1 MAVRVF
7 KIGSLLLAI
16 AGLAVLLL
24 IARQSQAPTVRIGD
38 LSGTMNW
45 AYVRIVGVL
54 TRQPAYDTDT
64 GTLRLW
70 VGDDTGEMMVTAYRS
85 EADWLI
91 AHDLVPVM
99 GDGVVLEGTL
109 RIKEDF
115 HYLVLDVPQHAE
127 IQPAEAV
134 ELPIAEVNGG
144 RSEKKVTVRGVI
156 RDDRTPYDGLRI
168 LTLRDESG
176 KIDLTLPT
184 EAAPIT
190 GAWPELRV
198 GQPVQA
204 TGALDH
210 YKGTPQISVGRSS
223 DLIVLDGTVAIAPE
237 RHMGELSA
245 VDTGQMAAVEGSIAQ
260 IHPFSAGVKLTL
272 DDGSGEVT
280 LLLWQDLYDSLA
292 GGEALVEGMEIRALG
307 EITEYQGELE
317 LVPEL
322 PSDVTVTAATEP
334 FVSDRELGGL
344 VPGDLGQMVRVEG
357 LLKSLRPFSAGV
369 KGILDDGTGTVTLLL
384 WQDVYDALPDPAS
397 LVPGAV
403 LRVEGEVAEYRG
415 ELEVVPR
422 SAAGVSTVGLVAL
435 PQEEMAIG
443 QITVDDLGQMVRVD
457 SRIVEL
463 IPFSRGMKYTLD
475 DGTGTI
481 TLLLWQD
488 IYAGLQDPTALTE
501 TVRLSVRGEVD
512 EYQGDLE
519 LVPQFP
525 SDIEIISM
533 EEPAPVTPTPTLTPT
548 TTPTT
553 QPTTTATTQ
562 PTTTPTAKPTI
573 TPSPQPSPSPVPQSI
588 SSITAGNVGQM
599 ALVDARII
607 EVDYFS
613 RGVKYILDD
622 GTGRII
628 LLLWQNVLEEVPS
641 RLDLFPGS
649 QVRVRGGIEE
659 YQGDLEIIPQ
669 HGADVLVIT
678 PGERLPIEER
688 AVSDVTPSDE
698 GRIFVV
704 AGTVTRIESKGW
716 LRIWIQDGTGELLI
730 FVPEREA
737 EYLPAGIGAGVRL
750 RVTGEVDIYQ
760 GQLEIIPLAGA
771 DVEVQ

>member
-1 MAVRVF
+1 MSVRVF
-7 KIGSLLLAI
+7 KFGSLAMAI

-24 IARQSQAPTVRIGD
+24 IARQSQAPTVRIDD

-45 AYVRIVGVL
+45 AYVRVVGVL
-54 TRQPAYDTDT
+54 TRQPVYDADA

-70 VGDDTGEMMVTAYRS
+70 VGDGTGEIMATAYRS

-99 GDGVVLEGTL
+99 GDGVALEGTL

-115 HYLVLDVPQHAE
+115 HYLVLDVPQHTE
-127 IQPAEAV
+127 IEPAEAV
-134 ELPIAEVNGG
+134 ELPIAEVNAG
-144 RSEKKVTVRGVI
+144 RSEAKVSVRGVI

-176 KIDLTLPT
+176 KIDVTLST
-184 EAAPIT
+184 EALPIT
-190 GAWPELRV
+190 GAWPELRI
-198 GQPVQA
+198 GHPVQV
-204 TGALDH
+204 TGAVDH
-210 YKGTPQISVGRSS
+210 YKGTPQISVGRST
-223 DLIVLDGTVAIAPE
+223 DLVVLEGAVSIAPE
-237 RHMGELSA
+237 RRTGELSA
-245 VDTGQMAAVEGSIAQ
+245 VDTGQMAAVEGIITQ

-280 LLLWQDLYDSLA
+280 LLLWQDVYELLA
-292 GGEALVEGMEIRALG
+292 SGEALVEGMELRALG
-307 EITEYQGELE
+307 EIAEYQGELE

-322 PSDVTVTAATEP
+322 PADVVVMAAAEP
-334 FVSDRELGGL
+334 VVSERKLGELTT
-344 VPGDLGQMVRVEG
+344 GDLGQTVRVEG
-357 LLKSLRPFSAGV
+357 VLKSLRPFSAGV
-369 KGILDDGTGTVTLLL
+369 KGVLDDSTGAVTLLL

-397 LVPGAV
+397 LVSGAV
-403 LRVEGEVAEYRG
+403 LRVEGEVAEYRD

-422 SAAGVSTVGLVAL
+422 AAAGVSVLGLVEL
-435 PQEEMAIG
+435 PQDEMAIG
-443 QITVDDLGQMVRVD
+443 QITVDDLGQTVCTESQIIEV
-457 SRIVEL
+457 
-463 IPFSRGMKYTLD
+463 IPFSKGMKYALD

-501 TVRLSVRGEVD
+501 TVRLSVRGEVA

-519 LVPQFP
+519 LVPQLP
-525 SDIEIISM
+525 SDIEIISIA
-533 EEPAPVTPTPTLTPT
+533 EPASVTPTLTLTPTAMATTEPT
-548 TTPTT
+548 TA
-553 QPTTTATTQ
+553 ATTQ
-562 PTTTPTAKPTI
+562 PTATQAAQPTT

-588 SSITAGNVGQM
+588 SSLTADDVGKV
-599 ALVDARII
+599 ALVHARIV

-613 RGVKYILDD
+613 RGVKYALDD

-628 LLLWQNVLEEVPS
+628 LLLWQNVLEGMPS
-641 RLDLFPGS
+641 HLDLFPGS
-649 QVRVRGGIEE
+649 QVRARGEIEE

-669 HGADVLVIT
+669 CGADVLVIT

-688 AVSDVTPSDE
+688 AVSDVTPADE
-698 GRIFVV
+698 GRIFIV
-704 AGTVTRIESKGW
+704 AGTVTRIEGRGW
-716 LRIWIQDGTGELLI
+716 LRIWIRDGTGELLI

-737 EYLPAGIGAGVRL
+737 EYLPTGIGAGVRL

-771 DVEVQ
+771 DIEVQ